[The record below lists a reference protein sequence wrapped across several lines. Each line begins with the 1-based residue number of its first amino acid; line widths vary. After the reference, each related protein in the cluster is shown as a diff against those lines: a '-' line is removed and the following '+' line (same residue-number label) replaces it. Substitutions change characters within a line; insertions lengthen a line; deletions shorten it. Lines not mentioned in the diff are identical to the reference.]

1 MTTCAE
7 RLETKTE
14 IISGPNKSLGD
25 KEGQSGRYP
34 GFVDFTR
41 LIPSCRRKRRSVSP
55 DVQTVN
61 SSCSSLSFLKLL

>member
-1 MTTCAE
+1 MTTCTE

-34 GFVDFTR
+34 GF
-41 LIPSCRRKRRSVSP
+41 LSISP
-55 DVQTVN
+55 DLFPAVGGN
-61 SSCSSLSFLKLL
+61 RGLFLRTFRLLILHVVSYMF